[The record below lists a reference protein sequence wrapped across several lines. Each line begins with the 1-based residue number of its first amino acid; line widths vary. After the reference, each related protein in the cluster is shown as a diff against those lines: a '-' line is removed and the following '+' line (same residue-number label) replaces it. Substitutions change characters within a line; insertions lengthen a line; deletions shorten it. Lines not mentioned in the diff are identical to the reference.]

1 MVREGYITEQACVAR
16 KRELPIVL
24 EKLELVFRFYEENG
38 RLPETNLQDKEEHRL
53 YNFFRKLDLSKYI
66 NDIDPKIIKKIDRI
80 KKENEIRKK
89 KRKTKKFV
97 QTRRNYITKC
107 IDNYYNFYINNGFFP
122 SDTSSNK
129 LERTISKE
137 FVGIVKFS
145 KYYTKEHQYK
155 IDNIKQIK
163 KYKRK
168 KDKLQKI
175 QNYIHFCKRY
185 DRVPKHVD
193 KDSKDKTY
201 LDRRE
206 TNIAEQISRIDLEN
220 VVIPY
225 NLLENLYNEIDRCQ
239 ILAHEVWVR
248 ELNELM
254 RRVLLFMH
262 EHNTTLDNKNLSEK
276 KIKGIE
282 GYDVLISNALD
293 YVKKNIKFV
302 DEELIKEYNSFSFLR
317 KNIEDNNIVKKNSV
331 K

>member
-1 MVREGYITEQACVAR
+1 MVREGYITEQACIAR

-38 RLPETNLQDKEEHRL
+38 RLPETNLQDKEEQRL

-129 LERTISKE
+129 LERTISKD

-168 KDKLQKI
+168 KEKLQKI
-175 QNYIHFCKRY
+175 QNYIHFCKIY

-225 NLLENLYNEIDRCQ
+225 SLLENLYNEIDRCQ

-282 GYDVLISNALD
+282 GYDVLISTALD

-302 DEELIKEYNSFSFLR
+302 DEELIKEYNSFIFLR